1 MKSINQEWGSDIR
14 YSNNINQASR
24 GIMVAFERKFNKAS
38 IGKTTSFDHG
48 NLLLQEIAFGE
59 KKILYISVY
68 APNED
73 SPDFFDSIRR
83 AIDKF
88 IEEIPCDFLIISGD
102 FNLTL
107 DPRKDTKG
115 YRNENNPK
123 ATEKLSLLMEEF
135 DLHDVWREQNPESE
149 RFTYRQKNNA
159 TLIEEGLPP
168 YKQSRLDFFL
178 ISGNLLPFVTSCMIN
193 YGHRSD
199 HNSISL
205 TIDMLNFKIGKGLWK
220 FNSAL
225 VKN

>member
-1 MKSINQEWGSDIR
+1 
-14 YSNNINQASR
+14 
-24 GIMVAFERKFNKAS
+24 MVTFERKFNKAS
-38 IGKTTSFDHG
+38 IGKTISFDHG

-168 YKQSRLDFFL
+168 
-178 ISGNLLPFVTSCMIN
+178 
-193 YGHRSD
+193 
-199 HNSISL
+199 
-205 TIDMLNFKIGKGLWK
+205 
-220 FNSAL
+220 
-225 VKN
+225 